1 MATSFVNFSMSL
13 RGTPLAEIR
22 RKNGSNRRSIAHG
35 TIVPRASAS
44 TASSQGSATPRT
56 VKGAANRVRL
66 GDSDLMVSECCLG
79 TMTWGN
85 QNTEAEAHAQ
95 LSHAILDCGL
105 NFIDT
110 AGKLALKCLFKTP
123 SLKLFF
129 HYCH

>member
-1 MATSFVNFSMSL
+1 MATSIATFSVSL
-13 RGTPLAEIR
+13 RGTSLAEMR
-22 RKNGSNRRSIAHG
+22 RNIESKQRSVAHT

-56 VKGAANRVRL
+56 AKGAANRVRL

-110 AGKLALKCLFKTP
+110 AGKLFFSFQIYLMIKY
-123 SLKLFF
+123 SL
-129 HYCH
+129 

>member
-1 MATSFVNFSMSL
+1 MAIANFSVSL
-13 RGTPLAEIR
+13 RGTPLAENHGI
-22 RKNGSNRRSIAHG
+22 NGSHQRIVSFPAIAPH
-35 TIVPRASAS
+35 ASAS
-44 TASSQGSATPRT
+44 TASSQGSVAARRT
-56 VKGAANRVRL
+56 GGAANRGRL

-110 AGKLALKCLFKTP
+110 AGEK
-123 SLKLFF
+123 
-129 HYCH
+129 